1 MSRQRGAEK
10 VIVGRQRC
18 TARHHDQV
26 YTGVAHWVTAAEM
39 MEEAKATEGLDT
51 SEGKPKP
58 RARTR
63 ARRK

>member
-26 YTGVAHWVTAAEM
+26 YTGVAHRVTAERLAGQSLESVPVNG
-39 MEEAKATEGLDT
+39 TPGLLF
-51 SEGKPKP
+51 
-58 RARTR
+58 
-63 ARRK
+63 